1 MHCYFM
7 LTYSVH
13 QNIPKNQRS
22 EDYADFVRK
31 EIADF
36 DKVWDKVAHIETT
49 FTGILTVA
57 GITDADRKADAR
69 KQVRAK
75 ISPILKK
82 VPDTY
87 LPTVNVAL
95 MLEDNGSFIEFE
107 I

>member
-1 MHCYFM
+1 M
-7 LTYSVH
+7 
-13 QNIPKNQRS
+13 
-22 EDYADFVRK
+22 
-31 EIADF
+31 
-36 DKVWDKVAHIETT
+36 
-49 FTGILTVA
+49 TVA